1 MEKENLNIE
10 KRLECLKNEK
20 ILKVPDKYFEDFAGR
35 LKLRIA
41 DKAKPTVRL
50 SWINYY
56 LKPALGIAAVFAILF
71 LAVYIPVRETF
82 KEEKINITYN
92 NKSVN
97 ISNAKQGNEQ
107 SDMEA
112 LMMMPQS
119 QFLSALEEADTS
131 EDVSAIDPQAL
142 EDYLAENSIDYYLMA
157 GN

>member
-1 MEKENLNIE
+1 
-10 KRLECLKNEK
+10 
-20 ILKVPDKYFEDFAGR
+20 
-35 LKLRIA
+35 
-41 DKAKPTVRL
+41 
-50 SWINYY
+50 
-56 LKPALGIAAVFAILF
+56 LF